1 MRGIDTLTHDSGR
14 AQRHPGPACFRE
26 GSRKATGKA
35 QRVDCVDVDWPE
47 QPDLDLDLPQLSFH
61 QRAHLLLPQTTSPTR
76 ILRPHLSTYH
86 TKRSTSI
93 VGRKLLSCGHSLVLR
108 RPIAYAR
115 DRRVH
120 NNKRAPPRRLPSHP
134 NALPCAAPATLPA
147 TNCAQPCYHWV
158 NCAQLRPGRNESPAS
173 CRRMLSRALPWHFN
187 LAGASALGADC

>member
-1 MRGIDTLTHDSGR
+1 VFEDGGSTSDERAGLYAPGPTGRGDNERGAALRMRGIDTLTHDSGR

-134 NALPCAAPATLPA
+134 MALPCAAPATLLT
-147 TNCAQPCYHWV
+147 TNCA
-158 NCAQLRPGRNESPAS
+158 
-173 CRRMLSRALPWHFN
+173 
-187 LAGASALGADC
+187 